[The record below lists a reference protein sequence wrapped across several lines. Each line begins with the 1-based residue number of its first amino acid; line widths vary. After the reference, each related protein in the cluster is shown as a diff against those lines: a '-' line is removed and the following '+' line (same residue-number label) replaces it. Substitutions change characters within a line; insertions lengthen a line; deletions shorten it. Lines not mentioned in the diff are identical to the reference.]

1 MFKWRHY
8 GRKKLLTDPIII
20 KTYYNF
26 IGADGEINPSFR
38 KYVYQISNNKR
49 VVIHYKGDDSET
61 ANATPH
67 IRTFPSVL
75 RELEKSEATPA
86 VMYKRKIATCG
97 PSTEHS
103 SVQLPRNSKQVKNL
117 QSR

>member
-1 MFKWRHY
+1 MFKWCHY

-20 KTYYNF
+20 KTYNF

-49 VVIHYKGDDSET
+49 VVIHYKGDNSET

-103 SVQLPRNSKQVKNL
+103 SVQNSKQVKNL